1 MVQGFL
7 RDVVVVKVR
16 VSMQCGFEVLC
27 GCEVMGLQY
36 LGNPAIEAFDPAVG
50 LRMAWR
56 NQAMFDAL
64 LGTGVI
70 KDVRS

>member
-1 MVQGFL
+1 MIQGLL
-7 RDVVVVKVR
+7 RYVVVVKVH
-16 VSMQCGFEVLC
+16 VPMQGCFEVLGRC
-27 GCEVMGLQY
+27 KVMGLQY
-36 LGNPAIEAFDPAVG
+36 LGNPAIEAFDHAVG